1 MVDRPTLTTERPSNW
16 WPSDPSGLAPEF
28 GLGGLV
34 EQISPARDANL
45 ARNTSPARRRHMN
58 ETASA
63 DLPAHDAR
71 VLTGDSGRANINL
84 DGQEYILR
92 ITRAGKLIL
101 TK

>member
-1 MVDRPTLTTERPSNW
+1 
-16 WPSDPSGLAPEF
+16 
-28 GLGGLV
+28 
-34 EQISPARDANL
+34 
-45 ARNTSPARRRHMN
+45 MN